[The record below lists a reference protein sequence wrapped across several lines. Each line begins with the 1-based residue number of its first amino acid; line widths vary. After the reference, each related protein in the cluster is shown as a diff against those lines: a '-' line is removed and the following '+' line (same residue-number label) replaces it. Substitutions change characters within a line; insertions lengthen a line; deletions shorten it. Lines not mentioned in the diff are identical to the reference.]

1 MREVADGDVVR
12 RSRQC
17 APFVDLPAK
26 AYEMA
31 LRNFKAMK
39 KGTAFGGE
47 PDVGVK
53 VEELLERE
61 GKL

>member
-1 MREVADGDVVR
+1 MGY
-12 RSRQC
+12 
-17 APFVDLPAK
+17 VDLPAK

-61 GKL
+61 DKL